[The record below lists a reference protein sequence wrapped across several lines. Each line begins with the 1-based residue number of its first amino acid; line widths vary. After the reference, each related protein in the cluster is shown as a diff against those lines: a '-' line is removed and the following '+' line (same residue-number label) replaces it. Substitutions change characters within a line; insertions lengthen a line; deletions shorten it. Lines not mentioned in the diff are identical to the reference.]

1 MKNLTVVIPVRNM
14 AGKLRELEFAITA
27 ALLAGFRVIVVHDE
41 ADDQTG
47 LDLQKIYTRQNHEG
61 LKLLTGVY
69 NSPGGARNAGV
80 RKVTTG
86 WLTFWDAD
94 DSPIVENLSEL
105 YRIVETSNADVGIG
119 GYADINSLFPPE
131 SKLYGNDH
139 MDLNAI
145 ALSPGI
151 WRMIFRTELIINS
164 PFKNLLL
171 AEDQILLSD
180 IRVTQ
185 RKIVYSNK
193 VVYNYNSGNPNS
205 LTGKNRKI
213 EDLIQATSYILKNI
227 ENVTT
232 SSQKEFDWVLLAK
245 QSLTMFKY
253 GSIKNRIFATQKLL
267 QFLFMAPSKA
277 RKTIIRLIFGKVL
290 K

>member
-1 MKNLTVVIPVRNM
+1 MKNLTAVIPVRNM
-14 AGKLRELEFAITA
+14 AGKLSELELAITA
-27 ALLAGFRVIVVHDE
+27 ALSVGFRVIVVHDGAE
-41 ADDQTG
+41 DQTG
-47 LDLQKIYTRQNHEG
+47 LDLQKIYTRQNYEG
-61 LKLLTGVY
+61 LELLTGVY

-80 RKVTTG
+80 KKVTTD

-94 DSPIVENLSEL
+94 DSPIVENLSKL

-119 GYADINSLFPPE
+119 GYADTNSLNPSE
-131 SKLYGNDH
+131 SKLYRNEH
-139 MDLNAI
+139 IDLNAI

-185 RKIVYSNK
+185 RKIVYSNE

-213 EDLIQATSYILKNI
+213 EDLIQASSYLLKNI
-227 ENVTT
+227 KIETT

-245 QSLTMFKY
+245 QSLTIFKY
-253 GSIKNRIFATQKLL
+253 GNIKNRIFASQKLF
-267 QFLFMAPSKA
+267 QFLFIAPRKA
-277 RKTIIRLIFGKVL
+277 RQTIIRLIIGKVL
-290 K
+290 

>member
-1 MKNLTVVIPVRNM
+1 M
-14 AGKLRELEFAITA
+14 AGKLREMEFAISA
-27 ALLAGFRVIVVHDE
+27 ALCAGFRVIVVHDE

-47 LDLQKIYTRQNHEG
+47 LDLQKIYIQQKREG
-61 LKLLTGVY
+61 LELITGVY

-94 DSPIVENLSEL
+94 DSPIVENLSKL

-119 GYADINSLFPPE
+119 GYADINSLNPLE
-131 SKLYGNDH
+131 SKLYRNEH
-139 MDLNAI
+139 IDLNAI

-180 IRVTQ
+180 LRVTQ
-185 RKIVYSNK
+185 RKIVHLNE
-193 VVYNYNSGNPNS
+193 VVYNYHSGNPNS

-213 EDLIQATSYILKNI
+213 EDLIQASSYILKNI
-227 ENVTT
+227 ENETT

-245 QSLTMFKY
+245 QSLTLFKY
-253 GSIKNRIFATQKLL
+253 GSIKNRFFATQKLL
-267 QFLFMAPSKA
+267 QFLFIAPGKA